1 MAKVE
6 SKVRVNNTP
15 ANRMAKLVRHT
26 KKHPNDAQSTIGF
39 NAVSVRKKPVSKG
52 NFPRAKMMVNI
63 GTSGFV
69 QRDANVISRTSISK

>member
-15 ANRMAKLVRHT
+15 ANREAKLVRHM
-26 KKHPNDAQSTIGF
+26 KKHPNDVQSFTGF

-52 NFPRAKMMVNI
+52 NFPRAKMMTNI
-63 GTSGFV
+63 DASGFGK
-69 QRDANVISRTSISK
+69 RDANVIVW